1 MSIRAYME
9 VTPPVLSQDP
19 TFNAWRDDVL
29 DYLLDLEY
37 THNGLNDDGSG
48 TIEIYK
54 DELFEL
60 LENPPKHWTKEQCK
74 QLEHDAKLNN
84 EDYITYHLW

>member
-1 MSIRAYME
+1 ME
-9 VTPPVLSQDP
+9 VTPPVLAQDP

-29 DYLLDLEY
+29 DYLLDLETTY
-37 THNGLNDDGSG
+37 NGLNDNGAG
-48 TIEIYK
+48 TIEIWK

-74 QLEHDAKLNN
+74 QLEADAKLDN

>member
-9 VTPPVLSQDP
+9 VTPPVLAQDP

-29 DYLLDLEY
+29 DYLLDLETTY
-37 THNGLNDDGSG
+37 NGLNDNGAG
-48 TIEIYK
+48 TIEIWK

-74 QLEHDAKLNN
+74 QLEADAKLDN